1 MREALL
7 ETAIRQGMALLTARP
22 DLAEAQAKEILAAIP
37 GHPAGLLIR
46 ASARRRLGRAAEALP
61 DLEPLAGAQPTWPPA
76 HLELGLARGETGDSK
91 GAVEALSRAVAL
103 DPTLVEGWTALAV
116 QHRLLG
122 HAQAAGR
129 AAARALSAATRDPV
143 LLEAGAALNEGKLAV
158 AEHLL
163 RDRLRARPDDPPA
176 LRMLAETATRLG
188 RYEDAEALLR
198 RCLELTPG
206 FIPARHNLAVA
217 LYRQTRAAEAL
228 AETEVLLEADPRHPG
243 YRNLQAA
250 ALGQLGE
257 YDRAIAVFEALL
269 ADYPVQPKGW
279 MSYGHALKTVGRQ
292 DAAVAAYRRALALS
306 PGLGEAWW
314 SLANLKTFRFAPQD
328 LDAMRQALAGGDL
341 SDEDR
346 FHLDFALGKALEDA
360 GHDEESFS
368 AYSRGN
374 VLRRASLD
382 YDADETHRHV
392 LRSRALFTPEF
403 WAARQ
408 GWGCPSPDPVFILGL
423 PRAGST
429 LVEQILAS
437 HPQVEGTMEL
447 PDMPALAKRLG
458 GRTRRDQD
466 SAYPDVLADLDADA
480 CRALGEEYLART
492 APQRKT
498 GRPFFIDKMPNNFA
512 HVGLIRLILPKAK
525 IIDARRH
532 PLGCCFSGFKQHFAR
547 GQAFTYDLTDLGRYY
562 ADYVDLMAHFDQV
575 LPGGVH
581 RVIYERM
588 VAEPEAEV
596 RALLDSCGLE
606 FDPACL
612 RFYEND
618 RAVRTA
624 SSEQVRRPIFTEGL
638 DQWRRFE
645 PWLGPLKSALGP
657 VLDAYPEAP
666 APHQRPYDHSG
677 D

>member
-1 MREALL
+1 MSEGSLEA
-7 ETAIRQGMALLTARP
+7 AIRQGFELLGPRP
-22 DLAEAQAKEILAAIP
+22 DLAEAQAEAILSAVP
-37 GHPAGLLIR
+37 GHPAGRLIR
-46 ASARRRLGRAAEALP
+46 GGAWRRQGRRVEALSE
-61 DLEPLAGAQPTWPPA
+61 LEALGAEQAAWAPA
-76 HLELGLARGETGDSK
+76 HLELGLARADAGDPR
-91 GAVEALSRAVAL
+91 GAVTALGRAVSL
-103 DPTLVEGWTALAV
+103 QPALADAWIALGV

-122 HAQAAGR
+122 HAEAAER
-129 AAARALSAATRDPV
+129 AEVRALAAATRDPI
-143 LLEAGAALNEGKLAV
+143 LLEAGAALNEGRLAV

-163 RDRLRARPDDPPA
+163 RDRLKSRPEDPPA

-198 RCLELTPG
+198 RCLDLAPG

-228 AETEVLLEADPRHPG
+228 AETEALLAADPRHPG

-257 YDRAIAVFEALL
+257 YDRAIAVFESLL
-269 ADYPVQPKGW
+269 ADFPVQPKGW

-292 DAAVAAYRRALALS
+292 ADAIAAYRRAIDLS

-314 SLANLKTFRFAPQD
+314 SLANLKTFRFTDGDIASLQ
-328 LDAMRQALAGGDL
+328 AALARADI
-341 SDEDR
+341 SEEDR

-360 GHDEESFS
+360 GREEESFS

-374 VLRRASLD
+374 ALRRASLD
-382 YDADETHRHV
+382 YDPDETRRHV
-392 LRSRALFTPEF
+392 LRSRTLFTPEF
-403 WAARQ
+403 WTARE
-408 GWGCPSPDPVFILGL
+408 GWGCPSPDPIFILGL

-437 HPQVEGTMEL
+437 HPRVEGTMEL

-458 GRTRRDQD
+458 ARSRRDQD

-498 GRPFFIDKMPNNFA
+498 SRPFFIDKMPNNFA

-532 PLGCCFSGFKQHFAR
+532 PLACCFSGFKQHFAR
-547 GQAFTYDLTDLGRYY
+547 GQAFTYDLSDLGRYY
-562 ADYVDLMAHFDQV
+562 ADYVDLMSHFDAV
-575 LPGGVH
+575 LPGHVH

-588 VAEPEAEV
+588 VADPEFEV
-596 RALLDSCGLE
+596 RALLAFCGLD

-638 DQWRRFE
+638 DQWRGFE
-645 PWLGPLKSALGP
+645 PWLGPLKAALGP
-657 VLDAYPEAP
+657 VLVAYPEAP
-666 APHQRPYDHSG
+666 APQE
-677 D
+677 